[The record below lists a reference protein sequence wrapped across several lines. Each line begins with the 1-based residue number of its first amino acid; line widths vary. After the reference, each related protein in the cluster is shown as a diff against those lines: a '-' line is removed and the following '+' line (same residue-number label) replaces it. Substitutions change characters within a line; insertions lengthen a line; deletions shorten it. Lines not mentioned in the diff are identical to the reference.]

1 LGQKYKFSTMDED
14 KSISNS
20 SIPLFSKEWI
30 REYRKSLFSLSAL
43 FIWFIYNG
51 YQIISAC
58 LSHQS
63 PNEVLQ
69 FFGFE
74 VQCVGLVI
82 GRLTDWVEKE
92 HSERESAMNSVSS
105 WMLLLGA
112 FIFLLAAAVRF
123 S

>member
-1 LGQKYKFSTMDED
+1 MDED

-30 REYRKSLFSLSAL
+30 RKYRKSLFSLSLL
-43 FIWFIYNG
+43 FIWFLYNG

-63 PNEVLQ
+63 PNEVLR
-69 FFGFE
+69 FFGSE
-74 VQCVGLVI
+74 VQCVGVVI
-82 GRLTDWVEKE
+82 GILTDWVKKE

-112 FIFLLAAAVRF
+112 FIFLLAAAPRF

>member
-1 LGQKYKFSTMDED
+1 MDED

-30 REYRKSLFSLSAL
+30 REYRKSLFSFSVL

-82 GRLTDWVEKE
+82 GRLTDWVKKE

-105 WMLLLGA
+105 WMLRLGA
-112 FIFLLAAAVRF
+112 FIFLLGSAVRF